1 MDTLCVQFEVSLKK
15 EGLLAFSALPL
26 LIFGERMNVHN
37 VSLHI
42 FHSFK
47 LLTAMRAMVHF
58 SWFLEWV
65 LGWYLVDLCHVSF
78 EMLRRDG
85 NLANATFDRHR
96 YFWIASLAPS
106 VFYKLLEISKFLRA
120 LLTAY
125 SFSMSPQLM
134 IPQ

>member
-1 MDTLCVQFEVSLKK
+1 MDALCVQFEVSLKK
-15 EGLLAFSALPL
+15 EGLLTFSTLPL
-26 LIFGERMNVHN
+26 LIFGERMNIHN

-42 FHSFK
+42 FHSVK
-47 LLTAMRAMVHF
+47 LLTAMGAMMQF

-106 VFYKLLEISKFLRA
+106 VFYKLLEISKLLRA